1 MMSITAEKNKRIA
14 KNTLLLY
21 VRMFLTMIVSLYTS
35 RVILAVLGVEDFG
48 IYNAV
53 GGIVAMFGFINSS
66 MAVSTQRYLTFELG
80 RGDIETLN
88 HIFSSSLIIHG
99 LLSLLIILLSE
110 TIGLWFLYAKM
121 IIPIERMD
129 AAFVVYQFSILT
141 TVISIMSVPYNAIL
155 IAYERMSAFAYISVI
170 EVILKL
176 LIVYL
181 LQIGEFDKLKL
192 YAVLMFIVQL
202 CIRLVYGFYCGRYF
216 KKEVKF
222 RFLLDKKLFQDMLSF
237 AGWNLWGS
245 CASIA
250 FTHGINILLNMF
262 FGPVVNA
269 ARGIAVQV
277 QFAVGAFSTNFQNAL
292 NPQITKSYAVGD
304 FTYMHSLMYRSSKF
318 TFFLLLFLTLPI
330 FIETKIILAFWL
342 NTVPDYTVA
351 FVRLLLCITILDAV
365 ANPLMVSAAATGKV
379 RRYQSVVGA
388 ILLSILPISYF
399 ILKLGGNPV
408 SVFVVHLC
416 ICMLAFVVRLYIVHN
431 LVEFVMFDYVRKVIF
446 RCLSVGVMSV
456 ILPILLN
463 NILPATL
470 FSFIGVCIAC
480 LISVSFCTFR
490 WGLSVMERQ
499 FIVNKILKYISE
511 KRK

>member
-66 MAVSTQRYLTFELG
+66 MSVSTQRYLTFELG
-80 RGDIETLN
+80 RGDIKALN

-99 LLSLLIILLSE
+99 LLSSLIILLSE

-121 IIPIERMD
+121 IIPIERVD

-141 TVISIMSVPYNAIL
+141 TVVSIMSVPYNAIL

-192 YAVLMFIVQL
+192 YAVLMFVVQL

-292 NPQITKSYAVGD
+292 NPQITKSYAIGD

-330 FIETKIILAFWL
+330 FIETKTILAFWL
-342 NTVPDYTVA
+342 STVPDYTVA

-416 ICMLAFVVRLYIVHN
+416 VCMLAFAVRLYIVHN

-446 RCLSVGVMSV
+446 RCVGAGAISV

-463 NILPATL
+463 NILPATF

-490 WGLSVMERQ
+490 WGLSVTERQ
-499 FIVNKILKYISE
+499 FIVNKILKYISG